1 MPSALL
7 VDDDAPSLSALGEL
21 IKREGFEVRTAESC
35 EKARA
40 ELAGTHFDIVLC
52 DLQLPDGSGLDLL
65 GAVDPVD
72 SAEFVFITG
81 YGSIDSAVEAF
92 RGGAVD
98 YLTKPIDVRRLK
110 KILANVTHA
119 TELREEVESLRDEL
133 RSLGHFGRMMGG
145 SSAMQQVYD
154 MILRVAPTEATVLVT
169 GETGTG
175 KELVAETVH
184 GLSRRAK
191 KPFVAVNC
199 GALAPTLI
207 ESEFFGHERGSFT
220 GAERKHRGVFERA
233 NGGTLFL
240 DEITEMPL
248 ELQVRLLRVLESG
261 IVTRVGGDQTVKVDV
276 RIVAATNRN
285 LKEGV
290 AEGKLRED
298 LLYRLL
304 VFPIHLPALRE
315 REGDVPL
322 LANHFLEQLNRSSG
336 SSKQF
341 SQAALA
347 KLQQHAWPGNVRE
360 LKHIVERAFIMAR
373 SDVVEA
379 EAVPLAEGTQ
389 TPPATPLGERIVPME
404 IGASIAEM
412 ERQLI
417 LATLEHCE
425 GNKNRAAQTLGI
437 SLKTLYNRLNIYNAG
452 SRQSLPSKDAVQA
465 GSNDPSGTNGS
476 SGD

>member
-1 MPSALL
+1 MPTALL
-7 VDDDAPSLSALGEL
+7 VDDDHPSLTALSEL
-21 IKREGFEVRTAESC
+21 IEREGFEVRTAESC
-35 EKARA
+35 EKARS
-40 ELAGTHFDIVLC
+40 ELAGERFDVVLC
-52 DLQLPDGSGLDLL
+52 DLQLPDGNGLDLL
-65 GAVDPVD
+65 GAVDPAS

-110 KILANVTHA
+110 KILVNVTQA
-119 TELREEVESLRDEL
+119 TQLREEVGSLRDEL
-133 RSLGHFGRMMGG
+133 RSLGHFGKMMGG
-145 SSAMQQVYD
+145 SAAMQQVYD
-154 MILRVAPTEATVLVT
+154 MILRVAPTEASVLVT

-184 GLSRRAK
+184 ALSRRAR

-199 GALAPTLI
+199 GAIAPTLI

-233 NGGTLFL
+233 DGGTLFL

-248 ELQVRLLRVLESG
+248 ELQVRLLRVLETG
-261 IVTRVGGDQTVKVDV
+261 IVTRVGGDQVVKVDV
-276 RIVAATNRN
+276 RIVAATNRS

-304 VFPIHLPALRE
+304 VFPISLPALRE
-315 REGDVPL
+315 REGDIAL
-322 LANHFLEQLNRSSG
+322 LANHFLDQLNRNAG
-336 SSKQF
+336 SAKHF

-347 KLQQHAWPGNVRE
+347 KLQQHPWPGNVRE
-360 LKHIVERAFIMAR
+360 LKHIVEHAFIMAR
-373 SDVVEA
+373 GDVVEA
-379 EAVPLAEGTQ
+379 EAVPLSEGTEVP
-389 TPPATPLGERIVPME
+389 PPAPLGERVVPME
-404 IGASIAEM
+404 VGTSIAEM

-452 SRQSLPSKDAVQA
+452 ARNAPPSKDAIPA
-465 GSNDPSGTNGS
+465 GSNGSNGS
-476 SGD
+476 PGV

>member
-7 VDDDAPSLSALGEL
+7 VDDDPPSLTALSEL
-21 IKREGFEVRTAESC
+21 IEREGFEVRTAETC

-40 ELAGTHFDIVLC
+40 ELSGAHFDVVLC

-65 GAVDPVD
+65 GALDPAT

-81 YGSIDSAVEAF
+81 HGSIDSAVEAF

-110 KILANVTHA
+110 KILANVAHA
-119 TELREEVESLRDEL
+119 TELREQVESLRDEL

-145 SSAMQQVYD
+145 SLAMQQVYD
-154 MILRVAPTEATVLVT
+154 LILRVAPTEATVLVT

-184 GLSRRAK
+184 ALSRRAR

-199 GALAPTLI
+199 GAIAPTLI

-233 NGGTLFL
+233 DGGTLFL
-240 DEITEMPL
+240 DEITEMPI
-248 ELQVRLLRVLESG
+248 ELQVRLLRVLETG
-261 IVTRVGGDQTVKVDV
+261 IVTRVGGDQVVKVDV
-276 RIVAATNRN
+276 RIVAATNRD

-304 VFPIHLPALRE
+304 VFPIGLPALRD
-315 REGDVPL
+315 RDGDVPL
-322 LANHFLEQLNRSSG
+322 LANYFLDQLNRDSG
-336 SSKQF
+336 SSKHF
-341 SQAALA
+341 SQAALT
-347 KLQQHAWPGNVRE
+347 KLQQHPWPGNVRE

-373 SDVVEA
+373 ADAVDA
-379 EAVPLAEGTQ
+379 DAVPLSER
-389 TPPATPLGERIVPME
+389 PPAPPLGERILPME

-437 SLKTLYNRLNIYNAG
+437 SLKTLYNRLNTYNAG
-452 SRQSLPSKDAVQA
+452 SPRALLPKGAALQTGPLVPQ
-465 GSNDPSGTNGS
+465 GSDCS
-476 SGD
+476 SE